1 MQEQGEYKRFLTF
14 LQVVCIENGFGLVES
29 GRESCQDCT
38 KMARIPGV
46 QLAQIVLV
54 EACKTIA
61 SED

>member
-1 MQEQGEYKRFLTF
+1 MTF